1 MQPPP
6 LSFLVAESEPPQ
18 ARAKRRRSVGKS
30 SGETYVETLRA
41 IAPDA
46 RCHRLKPAD
55 GEAELP
61 KGAALAGYDGVFV
74 TGSPLHAYD
83 DTPETRREVEFM
95 RAVFAAGTPAFGSCA
110 GLQMATVAAGGTVRR
125 ARNGREAAFARRIM
139 PTEVGRTHPLLAGR
153 PAAYDAP
160 SFHTDEVE
168 QLPEGAVLLASN
180 PLTKVQAA
188 EIRQGEGVF
197 WGVQYH
203 PEIGLDEVA
212 GALRRQSDELVREGF
227 ARTGSDI
234 EDHAAEIEAL
244 HREPARRD
252 LAWRL
257 GLDQEVTEPSRRVV
271 EIRNFIEQLAQP
283 HRSARGRA

>member
-95 RAVFAAGTPAFGSCA
+95 RAVFAS
-110 GLQMATVAAGGTVRR
+110 
-125 ARNGREAAFARRIM
+125 
-139 PTEVGRTHPLLAGR
+139 
-153 PAAYDAP
+153 
-160 SFHTDEVE
+160 
-168 QLPEGAVLLASN
+168 
-180 PLTKVQAA
+180 
-188 EIRQGEGVF
+188 
-197 WGVQYH
+197 
-203 PEIGLDEVA
+203 
-212 GALRRQSDELVREGF
+212 
-227 ARTGSDI
+227 
-234 EDHAAEIEAL
+234 
-244 HREPARRD
+244 
-252 LAWRL
+252 
-257 GLDQEVTEPSRRVV
+257 
-271 EIRNFIEQLAQP
+271 
-283 HRSARGRA
+283 